1 MGITGYV
8 LALALVIPIAGWMVN
23 QFNGKY
29 IFIGASIL
37 FGITSVLARI
47 SWNVESFIVFRI
59 IQGLS
64 AGIITTLMF
73 TLLIK
78 TTGQDDIGKVMAVVS
93 TPMIFEPIMGPVIG
107 GVVIHIVS
115 WRWMFFINVLV
126 VIIAV
131 LLQIKYLSNFDP
143 FNKSKSIDMLGIIL
157 LGLISI
163 STIYGLTKASDYH
176 SFYNRTTILLLINGC
191 IMILMYYIHNKVKHD
206 NTIMSLSL
214 FSKGNYTAS
223 FIDSFLSNI
232 GIMGPMFI
240 IPLYFQTFK
249 HYTPIEAAQALIPQ
263 GIGMLI
269 TRPYMGK
276 LIDQYGEKW
285 VVLVSVIISMF
296 RSIPLLFITD
306 HTSIIALSIILFL
319 RGCSVGGINLGLTT
333 DAYMSIKESVLAE
346 AAVGINMI
354 ENIGSSFGTAFI
366 ATILSVVINQLGNSL
381 THSIIAYHAGFLVS
395 VITLILIIVPA
406 LFLTNKSKATI

>member
-163 STIYGLTKASDYH
+163 ST
-176 SFYNRTTILLLINGC
+176 
-191 IMILMYYIHNKVKHD
+191 
-206 NTIMSLSL
+206 LSL
-214 FSKGNYTAS
+214 
-223 FIDSFLSNI
+223 IHI
-232 GIMGPMFI
+232 
-240 IPLYFQTFK
+240 
-249 HYTPIEAAQALIPQ
+249 
-263 GIGMLI
+263 
-269 TRPYMGK
+269 
-276 LIDQYGEKW
+276 
-285 VVLVSVIISMF
+285 
-296 RSIPLLFITD
+296 
-306 HTSIIALSIILFL
+306 
-319 RGCSVGGINLGLTT
+319 
-333 DAYMSIKESVLAE
+333 
-346 AAVGINMI
+346 
-354 ENIGSSFGTAFI
+354 
-366 ATILSVVINQLGNSL
+366 
-381 THSIIAYHAGFLVS
+381 
-395 VITLILIIVPA
+395 
-406 LFLTNKSKATI
+406 

>member
-1 MGITGYV
+1 
-8 LALALVIPIAGWMVN
+8 
-23 QFNGKY
+23 
-29 IFIGASIL
+29 
-37 FGITSVLARI
+37 
-47 SWNVESFIVFRI
+47 
-59 IQGLS
+59 
-64 AGIITTLMF
+64 
-73 TLLIK
+73 
-78 TTGQDDIGKVMAVVS
+78 
-93 TPMIFEPIMGPVIG
+93 MIFGPIMGPVIG

-131 LLQIKYLSNFDP
+131 LLQIKYLSNFVP

-157 LGLISI
+157 LGLISK

-206 NTIMSLSL
+206 NTIMPLSL

-223 FIDSFLSNI
+223 FIGLFLSNI

-249 HYTPIEAAQALIPQ
+249 HYTPIEAALALIPQ

-276 LIDQYGEKW
+276 LIDQYGAKW
-285 VVLVSVIISMF
+285 VVLVSVIISMLG
-296 RSIPLLFITD
+296 SIPLLFITD

-333 DAYMSIKESVLAE
+333 DAYMGIKESVLAE

-381 THSIIAYHAGFLVS
+381 THSIIAYHVGFLVS